1 LLKFKLGHYLIVTR
15 RLAEFSAQKAAR
27 EAHQN
32 EQALARTA
40 LRLDNAQQ
48 CTASW
53 LGKPWLARLRTAE
66 LARLRVK
73 GGSQGPPFFI
83 RGAYWPVTGPRGAA
97 RCGIFASGGR
107 APIRAGLF

>member
-1 LLKFKLGHYLIVTR
+1 MLKFEPGHYQIVTR

-53 LGKPWLARLRTAE
+53 LGKPWLARLRKAE

-73 GGSQGPPFFI
+73 GWLASH
-83 RGAYWPVTGPRGAA
+83 RAA
-97 RCGIFASGGR
+97 RR
-107 APIRAGLF
+107 RTLRDLR